1 MITAHP
7 DSGDLHGRRPIQT
20 ALISVSDKTGIEEFA
35 RALSARGVTLISSG
49 GTAKQLRAA
58 GLEVREVAEHTGSPE
73 ILGGR
78 VKTLH
83 PRIHGGILARRGVDE
98 QTLEAEDITPI
109 DLVVVNLYPFAA
121 TVAGDAD
128 YATAVE
134 NIDIGGPAML
144 RAAAKN
150 HRDVT
155 VLVDPSDAAE
165 LLREIDAGGPDF
177 ALRQRLAL
185 KAFAHTAAYDAAI
198 VDWMGRCDD
207 TTPKARTLGPYI
219 GGQWRLHT
227 PLRYGENPH
236 QGAGFYTDARP
247 VAGTLAGAELLQG
260 KALSYNNIADADAA
274 WTCVNEFKGPGCVIV
289 KHANPCGVA
298 LGADLGSA
306 YESAYACDATSA
318 FGGIIAVNDEVDGAL
333 AQSILERQFL
343 EVLIAP
349 AFSKQALEVLAG
361 KPNVRALA
369 TGGPLAQTPRLDLR
383 SVSGGMLVQESDN
396 LCLEDQDIRSVTAKA
411 IQPAQ
416 YADLR
421 FAWSV
426 VKMVKSNA
434 IVFVKDGRTLA
445 IGAGQMS
452 RLDSVRIA
460 VRKAEDAGLSLE
472 GSIMA
477 SDAFFPFPDA
487 MLAGVEAGAK
497 TIIQPGGSMRDEAV
511 IAAADAAGV
520 AMALTGRRH
529 FRH

>member
-1 MITAHP
+1 
-7 DSGDLHGRRPIQT
+7 
-20 ALISVSDKTGIEEFA
+20 
-35 RALSARGVTLISSG
+35 
-49 GTAKQLRAA
+49 
-58 GLEVREVAEHTGSPE
+58 
-73 ILGGR
+73 
-78 VKTLH
+78 
-83 PRIHGGILARRGVDE
+83 
-98 QTLEAEDITPI
+98 
-109 DLVVVNLYPFAA
+109 
-121 TVAGDAD
+121 
-128 YATAVE
+128 
-134 NIDIGGPAML
+134 
-144 RAAAKN
+144 
-150 HRDVT
+150 
-155 VLVDPSDAAE
+155 
-165 LLREIDAGGPDF
+165 
-177 ALRQRLAL
+177 
-185 KAFAHTAAYDAAI
+185 
-198 VDWMGRCDD
+198 
-207 TTPKARTLGPYI
+207 
-219 GGQWRLHT
+219 
-227 PLRYGENPH
+227 
-236 QGAGFYTDARP
+236 
-247 VAGTLAGAELLQG
+247 
-260 KALSYNNIADADAA
+260 LSYNNIADADAA

>member
-1 MITAHP
+1 MSILPSSNLPPAGP
-7 DSGDLHGRRPIQT
+7 RSIQT
-20 ALISVSDKTGIEEFA
+20 ALLSVSDKSGIVEFA
-35 RALSARGVTLISSG
+35 KQLSLKGVRLISSG
-49 GTAKQLRAA
+49 GTAKVLRDA
-58 GLEVREVAEHTGSPE
+58 GLDVTEVADHTGAPE

-83 PRIHGGILARRGVDE
+83 PKIHGGILARRGLDEAALDE
-98 QTLEAEDITPI
+98 QNIQAI
-109 DLVVVNLYPFAA
+109 DLVVVNLYAFRE
-121 TVAGDAD
+121 TVASGAD
-128 YATAVE
+128 YGTTIE

-155 VLVDPSDAAE
+155 VVVDPADFARVLASLDTE
-165 LLREIDAGGPDF
+165 GTSF
-177 ALRQRLAL
+177 ALRQELAL

-198 VDWMGRCDD
+198 VDWIGRCEEDRIA
-207 TTPKARTLGPYI
+207 ARALPPFI
-219 GGQWRLHT
+219 GGQWREHT
-227 PLRYGENPH
+227 TLRYGENPH
-236 QGAGFYTDARP
+236 QSAGFYADAHAAP
-247 VAGTLAGAELLQG
+247 GTLAAATLLQG

-274 WTCVNEFKGPGCVIV
+274 WQAVNEFDCEACVIV

-298 LGADLGSA
+298 IGADLTTA
-306 YESAYACDATSA
+306 YEGAYACDATSA
-318 FGGIIAVNDEVDGAL
+318 FGGIIAFNDEVDGEL
-333 AQSILERQFL
+333 VQLILERQFV
-343 EVLIAP
+343 EVIIAT
-349 AFSKQALEVLAG
+349 AFDGDAIEALKA

-369 TGGPLAQTPRLDLR
+369 TGCSLARTDRLDMR
-383 SVSGGMLVQESDN
+383 SVSGGMLVQEADLPRLSSDE
-396 LCLEDQDIRSVTAKA
+396 LKVVTDKGLDEAL
-411 IQPAQ
+411 IP
-416 YADLR
+416 DLR

-434 IVFVKDGRTLA
+434 IVFVRDGCTLA

-487 MLAGVEAGAK
+487 MLSGIEAGAK
-497 TIIQPGGSMRDEAV
+497 VIIQPGGSMRDDDV
-511 IAAADAAGV
+511 IAAANAAGV
-520 AMALTGRRH
+520 TMALTGRRH